1 MAKIYN
7 DFQPANL
14 MSFAKSFARL
24 NGQPLD
30 ESEIWYNLAEA
41 KAYAATDAAYVGQIL
56 SVIDTD
62 NNKVVY
68 YGINDA
74 AGTLKEV
81 GSTPIGDELSI
92 EIVDGKIQLKGFG
105 KKYYAYV
112 PAVKDDEG
120 NITEESK
127 YVLTEG
133 FKAGLEPRIVVDG
146 EDLIIAW
153 YEPGAETV
161 EDVAA
166 NIESVSKTVDKLD
179 DVLNVEGGLVDQVDD
194 LKNQVGQTAEETGG
208 AATGLYGEI
217 NRIDEELAKKADSE
231 EVKKAIAAAVAGA
244 DHLKREV
251 VDDLPSAENANPN
264 TIYMVPTGLQ
274 DDDNKYYEWILID
287 GIFEPVGSWEVDLSG
302 YAKTADVNTALDK
315 KVDKAEGSRLITN
328 AEAEKLAGIEAGAQ
342 VNIINSVSSDF
353 TIDENKKLQLN
364 TIGQDK
370 VNGLTDSLNNKV
382 NKKTSTVTN
391 DDGTTSEVE
400 WTLLSP
406 EDQAKLSSLVIGD
419 NGVEISG
426 KVNADNVEGLG
437 SWISKNKDTIDGLL
451 STEDSEKLD
460 SIALGA
466 EPNFIKAVVEEEFT
480 VTDGTLALNTIPIAK
495 IANLEDALDV
505 IQSDIVSLDGIL
517 NGKTLDNGEV
527 VQGVVGKLN
536 DLTVTVASLSDN
548 LVNYVSVEDFNAVVG
563 NLEEMKANSINIMG
577 DLDEIKEIL
586 QWRELEEN
594 KE

>member
-1 MAKIYN
+1 M
-7 DFQPANL
+7 L
-14 MSFAKSFARL
+14 
-24 NGQPLD
+24 
-30 ESEIWYNLAEA
+30 
-41 KAYAATDAAYVGQIL
+41 
-56 SVIDTD
+56 
-62 NNKVVY
+62 
-68 YGINDA
+68 
-74 AGTLKEV
+74 
-81 GSTPIGDELSI
+81 
-92 EIVDGKIQLKGFG
+92 
-105 KKYYAYV
+105 
-112 PAVKDDEG
+112 
-120 NITEESK
+120 ITEESK

-179 DVLNVEGGLVDQVDD
+179 DVLNAEGGLVDQVDD

-342 VNIINSVSSDF
+342 VNIINSASSDF

-505 IQSDIVSLDGIL
+505 IQSDIVSLDEIL

-577 DLDEIKEIL
+577 GLDEIKEIL